1 MNYKQVLFELKQIE
15 GNNKCMDCG
24 AQDPR
29 WASLNY
35 GIFLCSKCFD
45 IHRSLKDNDTLL
57 SLEIDNWSEDQL
69 KKLQLGGNANAI
81 KFFEKQS
88 DYRKDMSVKE
98 KYTSNF
104 SKTYIEKLLKK
115 CEKNNQSSI
124 VSSSSSSSSS
134 SPSSSSLSDKAS
146 SPIKSDIT
154 DDNKHE
160 EKNKKDGSPTDN
172 NWENIYLY
180 NSDPSSIL
188 DPNLKEFDNISLLRV
203 YRPSKERNEQF
214 FEKLGRE
221 NEMRREDIPPSQG
234 GKYTGFGSKPLIT
247 EKNQNE
253 NLVYLQNSL
262 VSGWNFIT
270 KSMSMINEN
279 IIKPASVAVRDPNLH
294 QNLENYAESIKHS
307 VTEKT
312 YVAKDHINKA
322 VQNLHKTNENHNTNN
337 SNSKEKGKEKEKDD
351 LILSSID
358 SDISSSSGSKV
369 ESNIVT
375 EYDSIENSGCD
386 SFIYSKSG
394 DLLNI
399 NNINNENDLIRRNS
413 SNHSFSS
420 INESLSRAYSIGNSS
435 NSLLSIKISKSNRN
449 SISNGDNIPYT
460 PGINTP
466 IIPSTSSIP
475 NSKS

>member
-98 KYTSNF
+98 KYTSKF

-160 EKNKKDGSPTDN
+160 GKNKKDGSPTDN

-307 VTEKT
+307 ITEKP
-312 YVAKDHINKA
+312 I
-322 VQNLHKTNENHNTNN
+322 
-337 SNSKEKGKEKEKDD
+337 NSKEKGKEKEKDD
-351 LILSSID
+351 LILSSMD

-369 ESNIVT
+369 ESNIVI
-375 EYDSIENSGCD
+375 EYDSIENSGSD

>member
-247 EKNQNE
+247 EK
-253 NLVYLQNSL
+253 
-262 VSGWNFIT
+262 
-270 KSMSMINEN
+270 KS
-279 IIKPASVAVRDPNLH
+279 K
-294 QNLENYAESIKHS
+294 
-307 VTEKT
+307 
-312 YVAKDHINKA
+312 
-322 VQNLHKTNENHNTNN
+322 
-337 SNSKEKGKEKEKDD
+337 
-351 LILSSID
+351 
-358 SDISSSSGSKV
+358 
-369 ESNIVT
+369 
-375 EYDSIENSGCD
+375 
-386 SFIYSKSG
+386 
-394 DLLNI
+394 
-399 NNINNENDLIRRNS
+399 
-413 SNHSFSS
+413 
-420 INESLSRAYSIGNSS
+420 
-435 NSLLSIKISKSNRN
+435 
-449 SISNGDNIPYT
+449 
-460 PGINTP
+460 
-466 IIPSTSSIP
+466 
-475 NSKS
+475 

>member
-1 MNYKQVLFELKQIE
+1 LEVN
-15 GNNKCMDCG
+15 
-24 AQDPR
+24 
-29 WASLNY
+29 
-35 GIFLCSKCFD
+35 
-45 IHRSLKDNDTLL
+45 LL
-57 SLEIDNWSEDQL
+57 
-69 KKLQLGGNANAI
+69 LQ
-81 KFFEKQS
+81 K
-88 DYRKDMSVKE
+88 
-98 KYTSNF
+98 
-104 SKTYIEKLLKK
+104 
-115 CEKNNQSSI
+115 
-124 VSSSSSSSSS
+124 
-134 SPSSSSLSDKAS
+134 
-146 SPIKSDIT
+146 
-154 DDNKHE
+154 
-160 EKNKKDGSPTDN
+160 
-172 NWENIYLY
+172 
-180 NSDPSSIL
+180 
-188 DPNLKEFDNISLLRV
+188 
-203 YRPSKERNEQF
+203 
-214 FEKLGRE
+214 
-221 NEMRREDIPPSQG
+221 
-234 GKYTGFGSKPLIT
+234 
-247 EKNQNE
+247 KNQNE

-375 EYDSIENSGCD
+375 EYDSIENSGSD